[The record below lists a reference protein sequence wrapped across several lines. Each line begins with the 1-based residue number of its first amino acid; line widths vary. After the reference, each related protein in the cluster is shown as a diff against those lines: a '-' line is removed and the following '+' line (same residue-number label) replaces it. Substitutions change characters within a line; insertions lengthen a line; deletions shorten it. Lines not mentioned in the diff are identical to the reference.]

1 MDKVRIGSLVKYNP
15 PDLSS
20 VIIGRIESKDSNE
33 IKINAQTPHSITNS
47 SVATLTVK
55 AENFDR
61 IIVIEY
67 NFYLINIFRKEI

>member
-47 SVATLTVK
+47 SV
-55 AENFDR
+55 EN
-61 IIVIEY
+61 
-67 NFYLINIFRKEI
+67 ING